1 VIATKKARGVCTAD
15 SAPSMAA
22 HMASWAWLLL
32 MLVGTVHG
40 DGANAYDLY
49 DGTLQPFSYS
59 ELQATVTSTATPSFI
74 PPETLSHAP
83 EAFPFDMP
91 PLPSDFGNH
100 VQAPAQRPPDHGYN
114 GNPYDSDEYA
124 QNVQTMRDWSSHNA
138 VVERAL
144 NTDPRATAP
153 ATFVEAGSMVTT
165 PTVGV
170 AASESVAEVI
180 DPIMT
185 AARTTPIPDSGIQ
198 PSAQDFG
205 DTVSP
210 DADLALRDSS
220 PNPHSIPAPSLP
232 AASSI
237 PPPPRFTAKKLPSAS
252 SATIGSSPS
261 SESSTG
267 SGLGSSPGSGSG
279 PTSSSS
285 GSAST
290 PDQFSVSEESEG
302 DESSHESGP
311 TPISA
316 SPKPLHPCV
325 PTGNKKT
332 CRIAFDSN
340 SIPWRVVTVPRL
352 ESQSSS
358 SSSSISSNS
367 HSGSSSS
374 GSESGEDSTGIQE
387 EYSSNPSIARAQ
399 RAYYSKLK
407 ELVKEKRWM
416 AEVSRIIEEYNFKI
430 RNVNKHAAATERELR
445 KSRKDIVGMIK
456 AEKQAK
462 LQKELEAALESL
474 QKLEATSQALN
485 GKMQELTQTKLGLKQ
500 TITKIQRV
508 ISSSGGGGGS
518 GSMLELQEVVKPTA
532 DEQQYADKVA
542 ANESAKKLFG
552 SLLELVGK
560 SGLGG
565 RLSNTQR
572 SRRPTISIDLDRAR
586 EEEEQESVA
595 PADDLSSISSRA
607 AAIAAKYAKEEND
620 HLHTNLPLRTLSVR
634 EYKKA
639 SDDDLFLD

>member
-1 VIATKKARGVCTAD
+1 
-15 SAPSMAA
+15 
-22 HMASWAWLLL
+22 
-32 MLVGTVHG
+32 MLVETVYG
-40 DGANAYDLY
+40 DGANVYDLY

-74 PPETLSHAP
+74 PPETLNRAP

-100 VQAPAQRPPDHGYN
+100 VQAPAQQPPDHGYN

-124 QNVQTMRDWSSHNA
+124 QNMKTMRDWSSHKA
-138 VVERAL
+138 VLERAL
-144 NTDPRATAP
+144 HTDPRGGP
-153 ATFVEAGSMVTT
+153 ATFVEAGSIISA

-170 AASESVAEVI
+170 AASESVAEGN
-180 DPIMT
+180 DPIL
-185 AARTTPIPDSGIQ
+185 AAAKTTPIPDSGVQ
-198 PSAQDFG
+198 PSSQDFG
-205 DTVSP
+205 DTFSP
-210 DADLALRDSS
+210 DADLALRDSV
-220 PNPHSIPAPSLP
+220 PNSLSVPAPSLP
-232 AASSI
+232 ATSSI
-237 PPPPRFTAKKLPSAS
+237 PPPPRFAAKQSAAS
-252 SATIGSSPS
+252 SVTTPSGSSPS
-261 SESSTG
+261 TPSSY
-267 SGLGSSPGSGSG
+267 SGSGSG
-279 PTSSSS
+279 PTTGSAPASGSTSSSS
-285 GSAST
+285 SSST
-290 PDQFSVSEESEG
+290 PDQSSVSESSES

-316 SPKPLHPCV
+316 PPKPLHPCV

-340 SIPWRVVTVPRL
+340 TIPWRVVTVPRL

-358 SSSSISSNS
+358 SSSSASSSS
-367 HSGSSSS
+367 HGGSSSS
-374 GSESGEDSTGIQE
+374 ESSEDSTGIQE

-445 KSRKDIVGMIK
+445 KSRKDIVDMIK
-456 AEKQAK
+456 SEKQAK

-474 QKLEATSQALN
+474 QKLEATSQALT

-500 TITKIQRV
+500 TISKIQRV
-508 ISSSGGGGGS
+508 IGSGGGGS
-518 GSMLELQEVVKPTA
+518 AGSMLELQEVVKPTA

-560 SGLGG
+560 AGLHG
-565 RLSNTQR
+565 RLANKQR
-572 SRRPTISIDLDRAR
+572 LRRPTISIDLDRAR
-586 EEEEQESVA
+586 EEEEQESVG

-634 EYKKA
+634 EYKKS